1 MIRRLS
7 GSELLDQPGGWAVRH
22 SEAVADG
29 RVISMARDTVATP
42 DGGEMV
48 REYVRHPGAVAV
60 IAVDS
65 DDCVVLVQQYRH
77 PVGSKLLE
85 PPAGLLDIAGEPY
98 VVAAQRELAEE
109 AALAADEWKVLLDLV
124 TTPGGST
131 ESVRIF
137 LATGLT
143 PTDRPEGF
151 ELEGEEADMDV
162 RRAKVDDLV
171 AALLAGRVQNS
182 LLASGVLALAAARA
196 TGATLRDPDVPW
208 PIREQ
213 GPDRHDPEQGSGGH
227 QG

>member
-7 GSELLDQPGGWAVRH
+7 ADELLDQPGGWPVRH

-29 RVISMARDTVATP
+29 RVISMARDTIATP

-98 VVAAQRELAEE
+98 LTAAQRELAEE
-109 AALAADEWKVLLDLV
+109 AALAASEWKVLLDLV

-131 ESVRIF
+131 ESVRIY

-162 RRAKVDDLV
+162 RRAPVDELV

-182 LLASGVLALAAARA
+182 LLASGVLALTAARA
-196 TGATLRDPDVPW
+196 TGVTLREPDAPW

-213 GPDRHDPEQGSGGH
+213 QGSGGH
-227 QG
+227 QS